1 MEDGDGPMQ
10 AWGGRL
16 RPCSRGPGTWRGR
29 LSAPR
34 KLHGRK
40 PPADRRVSS
49 PFFPL
54 LHPQLG
60 PSLYCLRSLSSVPLQ
75 VFREDSEA

>member
-1 MEDGDGPMQ
+1 MDQCRHGEADRGLA
-10 AWGGRL
+10 AWDL
-16 RPCSRGPGTWRGR
+16 GPGGEGCP
-29 LSAPR
+29 APR
-34 KLHGRK
+34 KLHGLK
-40 PPADRRVSS
+40 PPADRWLSS

-75 VFREDSEA
+75 AFRDDSEA